1 MKELVKLI
9 NLISGGNVIPTKKG
23 SLIPETSIDF
33 ALLEKHKSEINQ
45 LCASNNLKISK
56 LPKKVTQMP
65 NFSED
70 GTFMGMMD
78 VEDKDSGGLFIMK
91 NRNSDE
97 DIIASLS

>member
-1 MKELVKLI
+1 
-9 NLISGGNVIPTKKG
+9 
-23 SLIPETSIDF
+23 
-33 ALLEKHKSEINQ
+33 
-45 LCASNNLKISK
+45 
-56 LPKKVTQMP
+56 MP